1 MRAPAIL
8 GLLAA
13 LFAVLF
19 PASANAQKLRV
30 VIVPGL
36 EVADLRAI
44 ERRGAVGLLVPG
56 AGPETSAGS
65 ARAALERGAVRNS
78 LRGGLPSGPV
88 LIMVETGRVPQAG
101 PAIVL
106 ALPRGGEQPNDRRYP
121 MAVLGPGH
129 RGLLT
134 SESTRIPG
142 LVSIAD
148 VAPTALGRA
157 GALGSKPEARAT
169 DALERLDDRI
179 DRNNDAR
186 KTLLRLVA
194 ALVLVL
200 ALVAPRAA
208 ILGVALVLIVNLALG
223 AVTVGSEWLLI
234 AATGLAVLAGAAVA
248 RVIRSPA
255 AVAVVLT
262 GTLAAYLLA
271 FLADER
277 WVALSPLGPTQN
289 ARFYGFS
296 NLIATLL
303 LVPALV
309 GGALLARR
317 RLVLLAPVA
326 ILAFIVVAGSRF
338 GADGGGAVV
347 LAVGFAVLAAALAG
361 LRRRALALVVGAALA
376 LAVAA
381 IALEAAL
388 GASSHVTR
396 ALEGGPGGLADD
408 LRDRVELSFARA
420 TAHWQN
426 AAIVVVCVGA
436 LTLLAARLL
445 RSPRPLADRA
455 LPLAFLAAIATSLVV
470 NDSPVEVAMTGL
482 ACYVAVETYALGAA
496 GTSPADRLRLTTT
509 QRPASE

>member
-1 MRAPAIL
+1 MRVPAIL

-19 PASANAQKLRV
+19 PAGAGAQTLRV

-36 EVADLRAI
+36 DVADLRAL

-56 AGPETSAGS
+56 AGPETSARS

-88 LIMVETGRVPQAG
+88 LITAETGQVPRAG
-101 PAIVL
+101 SAIVL

-121 MAVLGPGH
+121 IAVLGPGY

-134 SESTRIPG
+134 SESTRISG
-142 LVSIAD
+142 LVTIAD
-148 VAPTALGRA
+148 VAPTALGRS
-157 GALGSKPEARAT
+157 GALGSTPEAHPT
-169 DALERLDDRI
+169 DTLERLDDRV

-186 KTLLRLVA
+186 NTLLRLVA

-208 ILGVALVLIVNLALG
+208 VLGVALVLVVNLALG
-223 AVTVGSEWLLI
+223 AVPVGSEWLLI
-234 AATGLAVLAGAAVA
+234 AASGLAVLAGGALA
-248 RVIRSPA
+248 RVVRSPA
-255 AVAVVLT
+255 AVAAVLT
-262 GTLAAYLLA
+262 GTLAAYFVA

-289 ARFYGFS
+289 ARFYGVS
-296 NLIATLL
+296 NLLETLL

-317 RLVLLAPVA
+317 RLALLVPVV
-326 ILAFIVVAGSRF
+326 ILAFIVVAGNRF

-361 LRRRALALVVGAALA
+361 LRRRALAPVVGAALA

-396 ALEGGPGGLADD
+396 ALEGGPVGLAAD

-420 TAHWQN
+420 TARWQN
-426 AAIVVVCVGA
+426 AAIVVAGVAA
-436 LTLLAARLL
+436 LTLLGVRLL
-445 RSPRPLADRA
+445 RSPRPLRDRA

-470 NDSPVEVAMTGL
+470 NDSPVDVVLAGL
-482 ACYVAVETYALGAA
+482 ACYVAVLR
-496 GTSPADRLRLTTT
+496 ADRGLVLEEARRLEDV
-509 QRPASE
+509 RALARL